1 MMSVTKA
8 LVTVLLLVHVIDT
21 LCLSHSS
28 LSRITTRRMI
38 KMSIFDNGRKYND
51 EMLKIESEKLKLRA
65 EELELE
71 RMKLNTTINMKIM
84 ELNST
89 KEAHIM
95 EVNSSKEMK
104 IMELNSKNAISIFAI
119 IAFLIFSVQLRDG
132 LLGKITT
139 LTSLLQSFYDLGIEI
154 KTLMG
159 KKPAKVFY
167 SVGFISIIVAFV
179 SRIDHIL
186 KWLYGPL
193 RTICSKALR
202 TIRR

>member
-1 MMSVTKA
+1 
-8 LVTVLLLVHVIDT
+8 
-21 LCLSHSS
+21 
-28 LSRITTRRMI
+28 MI

-51 EMLKIESEKLKLRA
+51 ELLKIENEKLKIRA

-71 RMKLNTTINMKIM
+71 RMKLNIAQEMKIM
-84 ELNST
+84 EINST
-89 KEAHIM
+89 KEAQIM

-104 IMELNSKNAISIFAI
+104 IMELNTTKEAQIMEINSKNAISIFAI

-139 LTSLLQSFYDLGIEI
+139 LTSLLQSFYDLGIEV

-159 KKPAKVFY
+159 KLPAKVFY
-167 SVGFISIIVAFV
+167 SVGFISIIVALV
-179 SRIDHIL
+179 SRIDRIL
-186 KWLYGPL
+186 KWLYRPW

-202 TIRR
+202 IIRR

>member
-1 MMSVTKA
+1 
-8 LVTVLLLVHVIDT
+8 
-21 LCLSHSS
+21 
-28 LSRITTRRMI
+28 MI

-51 EMLKIESEKLKLRA
+51 ELLKIENEKLKIRA

-71 RMKLNTTINMKIM
+71 RMKLNIAQEMKIM
-84 ELNST
+84 ELNTT
-89 KEAHIM
+89 KEAQIM
-95 EVNSSKEMK
+95 E
-104 IMELNSKNAISIFAI
+104 INSKNAISIFAI

-139 LTSLLQSFYDLGIEI
+139 LTSLLQSFYDLGIEV

-159 KKPAKVFY
+159 KLPAKVFY
-167 SVGFISIIVAFV
+167 SVGFISIIVALV

-186 KWLYGPL
+186 EWLYGPW

-202 TIRR
+202 IIRR